1 MEKIEA
7 LLTSSFVKCFI
18 NFPHHQITDSF
29 FLQKFYIFGTN
40 TKKTSWRLLK
50 IDRMEPSELNVGEDS
65 TVYSQSEYHDLLKV
79 LDEDHKST
87 GGVKFIT
94 NCFGIVGKPSDIIIS
109 RKIGDIFLA
118 NIYQ

>member
-1 MEKIEA
+1 
-7 LLTSSFVKCFI
+7 
-18 NFPHHQITDSF
+18 
-29 FLQKFYIFGTN
+29 LQKFYIFGTN
-40 TKKTSWRLLK
+40 TKKTLWRLLK